1 MAVAEAADIVFRRCW
16 QAPSSVMTL
25 LLTPLPWP
33 LLSPIC
39 YFLVAKSRSLLR
51 GCDAAADD
59 VVAAAAA
66 AAAAAVALWSGGG
79 GGGGGGRGDDD
90 KGGYYSLLAGAGEAM
105 AGRHTRSVCVLVRGD
120 RKVHPRRR
128 RRLGFECT
136 ACGLLP
142 GLRREELHRCVAH
155 ADTHP
160 YGLRSE
166 TTVDYQVYE
175 FQGRPTGRAEMCA
188 NVRCAWIPGSLVSRE
203 AVSPSKSPMSKRP
216 RTSPGQNGPHG
227 ESEKKPKSPVK
238 TSPNVPVSKRP
249 QTSPGQNS
257 PHGERARKNLSPPS
271 KRPQTSPCQ
280 NVLKRPRDKTSPNVP
295 VTKRPRTSP

>member
-1 MAVAEAADIVFRRCW
+1 
-16 QAPSSVMTL
+16 
-25 LLTPLPWP
+25 
-33 LLSPIC
+33 
-39 YFLVAKSRSLLR
+39 
-51 GCDAAADD
+51 
-59 VVAAAAA
+59 
-66 AAAAAVALWSGGG
+66 
-79 GGGGGGRGDDD
+79 
-90 KGGYYSLLAGAGEAM
+90 M

-188 NVRCAWIPGSLVSRE
+188 NVRCAWIPGPLVSRE

-249 QTSPGQNS
+249 QTSPGQNG

-271 KRPQTSPCQ
+271 KRPQTSPGQNGPHLTKSGEKTRVLLAVVGALARPQSYPSPLAVWEEKSLRGACKKTHINPLREVVMCSLVVVIQAHRGRHRACQ
-280 NVLKRPRDKTSPNVP
+280 HDKKRSKRTGKMCRRDRKGTPH
-295 VTKRPRTSP
+295 RW